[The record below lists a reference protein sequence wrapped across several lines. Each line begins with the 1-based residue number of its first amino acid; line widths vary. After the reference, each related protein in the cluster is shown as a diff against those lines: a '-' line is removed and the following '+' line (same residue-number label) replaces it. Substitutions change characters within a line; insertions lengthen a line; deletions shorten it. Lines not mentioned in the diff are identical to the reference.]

1 MQFLGAFNWNLFI
14 TLMTYIILIFAI
26 VGGALKGFNRGLVRS
41 SVRFGTLAVC
51 IIIAGLISLPISR
64 AIMKI
69 NVSFLQVEFNGEIA
83 TSMTDVVKALIYGI
97 GDVEGLIESSP
108 TLAALIDGLP
118 VAMINL
124 VVFSIL
130 IWIFRFLSWIIYI
143 IIDRTAI
150 KSSKIERQIKKQKK
164 AEKKKL
170 KKGQVAAVESQIVL
184 QQKPKRKWLGALIGG
199 VQGFILIFLIMLP
212 FTSLFGIVGDLEKSS
227 NESANVVVAEST
239 ENENLNEKVIDLV
252 KFNVGDNVISYFDSY
267 NNSVATKILTLGGL
281 DDVIFDEITKVNTPN
296 GSIKFRKELINFA
309 NVFDQTMEILN
320 FSKEA
325 KGWTD
330 LNFDKAKTLIFNVLD
345 TDLFNQL
352 VPELAPYAIEKY
364 IYPSEMFAAQE
375 YSEQAKTEINNL
387 LASYKENGFMKSF
400 KSDLNDIFDV
410 IVSVFNDGL
419 FDEIYSGEYSGSSI
433 LTYLKKDNN
442 KLLNQAVDAIY
453 KSKLGQTVMTVGLN
467 YSNQML
473 NENLSLEKKLL
484 PYNSALLFEAKEKQ
498 SVKNIVGAILE
509 AIDVVKESSEIENL
523 SDDQIK
529 IIANLLTQ
537 LQNDTFKQYNNNT
550 LEARENVVVDK
561 ENLTATNGGPFSN
574 LYITIVNHFVGEYI
588 ENINYKNANWPDV
601 LVSVKNIANNES
613 ETPDMSDI
621 MNVISLDE
629 DLGEKAQNI
638 AKALEDVKKGEELTN
653 KEKGELL
660 DVVATNV
667 GSLSEEQL
675 NKLVDKVASAS
686 GQADLK
692 DQVNYEVVQKEKDV
706 ALELSKLYK
715 NDSNND
721 ISSESLNTIAQS
733 ELIVNELVKNGVKLE
748 NSDANIESKI
758 DAMAVSN
765 ETKEN
770 LKALFNVKG

>member
-1 MQFLGAFNWNLFI
+1 MLFLGAFNWNLFI
-14 TLMTYIILIFAI
+14 TLMTYVILIFAI
-26 VGGALKGFNRGLVRS
+26 VAGALKGFNRGLVRS

-51 IIIAGLISLPISR
+51 IIIAGLISLPISK

-296 GSIKFRKELINFA
+296 GSIKIRKELINFA

-330 LNFDKAKTLIFNVLD
+330 LNFDKAKTLIFNILD
-345 TDLFNQL
+345 TDLVDQL

-364 IYPSEMFAAQE
+364 IYPSEMFTAQE

-410 IVSVFNDGL
+410 IVCVFNDGL

-523 SDDQIK
+523 SDEQIK

-537 LQNDTFKQYNNNT
+537 LQNDTFKQYNNDT

-601 LVSVKNIANNES
+601 LVSVKNIANSES

-715 NDSNND
+715 NDSNSD

-758 DAMAVSN
+758 DAMAVSS